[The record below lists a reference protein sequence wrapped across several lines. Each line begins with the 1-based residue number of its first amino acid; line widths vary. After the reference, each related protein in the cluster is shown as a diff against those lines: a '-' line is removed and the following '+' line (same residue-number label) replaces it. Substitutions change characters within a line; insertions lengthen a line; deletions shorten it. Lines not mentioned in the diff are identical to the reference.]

1 MIPGNWKD
9 PIFVGLNNSDL
20 SLKLDPMRFGSKS
33 PVEEVVQSIR
43 TIFKIDLIWL
53 YHLRS
58 ATQVVLVVQLCKRSH
73 GPVTLSE
80 VKGLG
85 NVSGD
90 NSTGFS
96 NFR

>member
-1 MIPGNWKD
+1 
-9 PIFVGLNNSDL
+9 
-20 SLKLDPMRFGSKS
+20 MRFGSKS

-53 YHLRS
+53 YCLRS
-58 ATQVVLVVQLCKRSH
+58 AAQVVLVVQLCKRSH
-73 GPVTLSE
+73 GPETLLE
-80 VKGLG
+80 VKALG

-90 NSTGFS
+90 NSTDFS